1 MATKTEIQEED
12 FGFTFIDESEIDAEI
27 KRVAVDAAEEAATQ
41 VELSYKE
48 RLKQVE
54 NLVLPF
60 LTNLTKDPEKIMI
73 KWPNRKEVVEK
84 QIQRLL
90 KITRD

>member
-1 MATKTEIQEED
+1 MPTKYEEHD
-12 FGFTFIDESEIDAEI
+12 FGFSFIDESEIDAEM
-27 KRVAVDAAEEAATQ
+27 KRMADGAAEEAALQ
-41 VELSYKE
+41 VHSSYKE

-84 QIQRLL
+84 QIQKLL

>member
-1 MATKTEIQEED
+1 M
-12 FGFTFIDESEIDAEI
+12 
-27 KRVAVDAAEEAATQ
+27 
-41 VELSYKE
+41 SYKD

-60 LTNLTKDPEKIMI
+60 LTNLTKDPQKVMI
-73 KWPNRKEVVEK
+73 KWPNRAEVVER
-84 QIQRLL
+84 QIQKLL

>member
-1 MATKTEIQEED
+1 MATKHEEHD
-12 FGFTFIDESEIDAEI
+12 FGFSFIDESEIDAEM
-27 KRVAVDAAEEAATQ
+27 KRMADGAAEEAALQ
-41 VELSYKE
+41 VHSSYKE

-84 QIQRLL
+84 QIQKLL

>member
-1 MATKTEIQEED
+1 MAIINEEED

-27 KRVAVDAAEEAATQ
+27 KRVAEGAAEEASLQ
-41 VELSYKE
+41 IEMSYKD

-60 LTNLTKDPEKIMI
+60 LTNLTKDPQKVMI
-73 KWPNRKEVVEK
+73 KWPNRAEVVER
-84 QIQRLL
+84 QIQKLL

>member
-1 MATKTEIQEED
+1 MATNKEED
-12 FGFTFIDESEIDAEI
+12 FGFTFIDESEIDAEM
-27 KRVAVDAAEEAATQ
+27 KRVAEGAAEEASLQ
-41 VELSYKE
+41 VEQSYKD

-84 QIQRLL
+84 QIQKLL

>member
-27 KRVAVDAAEEAATQ
+27 KRVAVDAAEEAANQ
-41 VELSYKE
+41 VEHSYKE

-60 LTNLTKDPEKIMI
+60 LTNLTKDPEKVMI

>member
-1 MATKTEIQEED
+1 MATKIQEED

-27 KRVAVDAAEEAATQ
+27 KRVAEGAAEEASLQ
-41 VELSYKE
+41 VETSYKD

-60 LTNLTKDPEKIMI
+60 LTNLTKDPQKVMI
-73 KWPNRKEVVEK
+73 KWPNRAEVVDR
-84 QIQRLL
+84 QIQKLL